1 MPNIKLVLHSVHF
14 SRQYRSSHQ
23 RCSMKKGVLKNFAKL
38 TGKYLCQSLFF
49 IKVAGAACNFIKKE
63 ILAQV
68 FSCGFCEISKNTL
81 FTEHLWVTASGGK
94 DNFETSLWDNPY
106 PILGSFFKN
115 RLQIIH
121 NSSFRAI
128 FFHRP
133 VIQSAWIKCTFLF
146 NCLLCLVS
154 FWFYNLW

>member
-1 MPNIKLVLHSVHF
+1 MPLNLTLLGIVINKLQFLNITYKKYYLICRLNIKQRMPNIKLVLHSVHF
-14 SRQYRSSHQ
+14 SRQHRSSHQ

-94 DNFETSLWDNPY
+94 GNFETSL
-106 PILGSFFKN
+106 
-115 RLQIIH
+115 
-121 NSSFRAI
+121 
-128 FFHRP
+128 
-133 VIQSAWIKCTFLF
+133 
-146 NCLLCLVS
+146 
-154 FWFYNLW
+154 